1 MAVRAIWTGLIRFAS
16 MLEVVIEK
24 AHGSDRGSAGKR
36 IASTTCLD
44 CAVLQ
49 LPQEGAGTLHL
60 EQLLIAPQFH
70 GSSEAL
76 EMVAISGRMRSQRLG
91 RWARLSSCLSLSFAD
106 ALSAKTAS
114 VGRPFACVVSSTS
127 VLPPDFRP
135 LPHAG
140 RQRYVWHK
148 WLQN

>member
-1 MAVRAIWTGLIRFAS
+1 MTVRAIWTGLIRFAS
-16 MLEVVIEK
+16 MLEVVIE
-24 AHGSDRGSAGKR
+24 RCMRR
-36 IASTTCLD
+36 IEALPENELRSKTCLD

-49 LPQEGAGTLHL
+49 LPQEEAGTLHL
-60 EQLLIAPQFH
+60 EQLLIAPQSH

-76 EMVAISGRMRSQRLG
+76 EMVAISGRMGSQRLG

-140 RQRYVWHK
+140 RRRCVWHK

>member
-1 MAVRAIWTGLIRFAS
+1 
-16 MLEVVIEK
+16 
-24 AHGSDRGSAGKR
+24 
-36 IASTTCLD
+36 
-44 CAVLQ
+44 
-49 LPQEGAGTLHL
+49 
-60 EQLLIAPQFH
+60 
-70 GSSEAL
+70 
-76 EMVAISGRMRSQRLG
+76 MVAISGRMRSQRLG

-140 RQRYVWHK
+140 IERYVWHK
-148 WLQN
+148 WLQQASALKRCFSARNTDWMCTFKTRGILTSKTSYER